1 MQTPSP
7 FRLSRRQPSTRRNAG
22 PQFANSPRFILSQIT
37 PQKGVRDRGIV
48 DDGAPPATAPVAA
61 TPLERRVPPRSKRE
75 VIDDSDDGELPRS
88 TYTQRKGVHRTTDYV
103 IDSSPP
109 DAAESAELLDAEGNA
124 AFEFIED
131 SNKRRRIQRDRRTL
145 AEKLNEATKQTLSSS
160 SPRNTKNAFAPPGTP
175 APRSLPKTE
184 FQNSTPGLPL
194 RSTSWTTSTPAN
206 TKTPFRSKPH
216 FVISSQKPPSS
227 QFALRAETPAAFQQT
242 SPSLEKRKLA
252 FLLPPS
258 PPPKEKVDDIPAPF
272 SPSSR
277 TLNRRGRRRSN
288 VSGYSP
294 GGMAAEVRRWVLEMG
309 SKREQI
315 KHKAG
320 FYGNEKGS
328 GDLSQYLVAARVVSV
343 TQAAFSSAGPLAF
356 IRAECVSESEG
367 EMTVLP
373 ILAMGLP
380 RRKPSSCSRSTP
392 FQIKV
397 GDLLGFHRGL
407 AWDIDLHAPEASAY
421 LGSGEQEVILSE
433 MDNTQN
439 PKERWLVAMEW
450 DLVEEGATV

>member
-22 PQFANSPRFILSQIT
+22 PQFANSPRFILSQTT
-37 PQKGVRDRGIV
+37 PQRGVRDRSIV
-48 DDGAPPATAPVAA
+48 DDGAPSATAPVAA
-61 TPLERRVPPRSKRE
+61 TPLARRVPPRSQRE

-88 TYTQRKGVHRTTDYV
+88 TYTQRKGVYSKSDYV

-109 DAAESAELLDAEGNA
+109 EAVESTELFDAEGNA

-131 SNKRRRIQRDRRTL
+131 SNKRRRIHGDQRTL
-145 AEKLNEATKQTLSSS
+145 AEKLNEATAQPLSSS
-160 SPRNTKNAFAPPGTP
+160 SPRNMKTPFAPPDTP

-184 FQNSTPGLPL
+184 FQSSTPRIPP
-194 RSTSWTTSTPAN
+194 RPTSWATSTPAN
-206 TKTPFRSKPH
+206 TKTPFRSKPR

-227 QFALRAETPAAFQQT
+227 QFAPRAETPAASQPT
-242 SPSLEKRKLA
+242 SSSVEKRKLA
-252 FLLPPS
+252 FVLPPS
-258 PPPKEKVDDIPAPF
+258 PPPKEKLDDIPTPF

-277 TLNRRGRRRSN
+277 TLSRRGRRKSN

-309 SKREQI
+309 SKREQM
-315 KHKAG
+315 KHKPG
-320 FYGNEKGS
+320 FDSNDKGS
-328 GDLSQYLVAARVVSV
+328 AHFDQYLVAARVVSV
-343 TQAAFSSAGPLAF
+343 TQAAFSSSGPLAF
-356 IRAECVSESEG
+356 IRAERGSDSEG
-367 EMTVLP
+367 ETSVLP

-407 AWDIDLHAPEASAY
+407 AWDIDLEGPEASAY
-421 LGSGEQEVILSE
+421 LDLGEQEAILSE
-433 MDNTQN
+433 IDNKQ
-439 PKERWLVAMEW
+439 ERWLVAMEW